1 MSEIPTIEIGQIN
14 VTSIPVHNINLSIPF
29 TPPVTLQIGSPIVN
43 VPGCV
48 KFNPANK
55 NSIELVN
62 QDERGSR
69 VLCDGS
75 VPWFEPIDYQPENL
89 IYVQEESVP
98 VVAPPPEAKTDQ
110 PGVGEIPKTDT
121 EEDVPCPGPTDQR
134 VGDMRNAESRE
145 KVVSH
150 SLSPDGKTCITNYEL
165 TSPVEKYLPTT
176 SQVST
181 TAAIAVVATVAATS
195 TPILLRL
202 IKPIIKQAINRIKA
216 LLGKKEKK
224 LFSTSARLKKSKIL
238 TKVRADDSE

>member
-1 MSEIPTIEIGQIN
+1 VSEIPTIEIGQIN

>member
-1 MSEIPTIEIGQIN
+1 VSEIPTIGIGQIN
-14 VTSIPVHNINLSIPF
+14 VTPIPVYNINLSIPF
-29 TPPVTLQIGSPIVN
+29 TPPVTLQIGSPIVD

-62 QDERGSR
+62 QDDRGSR

-75 VPWFEPIDYQPENL
+75 VPWFEPMDYQPENL

-110 PGVGEIPKTDT
+110 PGVGEIPNTDIK
-121 EEDVPCPGPTDQR
+121 EDVPCPGPTDQR

-150 SLSPDGKTCITNYEL
+150 SLSPDGQTCITNYEL

-181 TAAIAVVATVAATS
+181 TAAIAVVATAAAAS

-202 IKPIIKQAINRIKA
+202 IKPLIKQAIKRIKA
-216 LLGKKEKK
+216 LLGKKEVERFKGLKRKKK
-224 LFSTSARLKKSKIL
+224 LISESN
-238 TKVRADDSE
+238 ADDSE